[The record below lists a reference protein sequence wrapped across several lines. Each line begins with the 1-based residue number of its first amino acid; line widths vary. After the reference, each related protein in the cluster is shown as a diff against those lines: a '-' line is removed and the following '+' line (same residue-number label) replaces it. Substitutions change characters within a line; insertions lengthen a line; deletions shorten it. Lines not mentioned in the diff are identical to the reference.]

1 MKKHTFYRW
10 IVLTLCLVLIC
21 PYGITMKSP
30 TALAAVSGTVTATS
44 LNVRTGPATTYD
56 KVAVNGSYAFLK
68 KGDKVS
74 ILSEK
79 NGWYKISF
87 TYSGKKTEGYVMD
100 DFVKASG
107 SITPTPTP
115 KVTPTPTPAD
125 TTDKTSADYKI
136 AGTVNATN
144 LNVRQKASTTSTKL
158 ASLPKSQKV
167 TVLNEVIKNS
177 EKWYRISYTVSGK
190 TKTGYVLSDFVK
202 LTLTKSIK
210 ATVNSKEKVKFK
222 TGAGDSYK
230 YLTDKKGTA
239 VTLSNK
245 KEITLTKEVT
255 DSKGKKWF
263 QASFTVSQVRYSG
276 YISGNQVLFKKTTA
290 ASTPTPTVTPE
301 PTVTPTPTQAVTPT
315 PSTTPTPGDTITPTP
330 TNTPVPTN
338 TPTPPAE
345 ILSDE
350 EFENRMNAEGFPE
363 SYKPYLRELHSL
375 YPTWVFEAFQTGL
388 DWNTVILKESTLGVN
403 LISNGKG
410 VEWKSLGTGAYN
422 WSTDSFIPFDGS
434 TWVTPSKEALE
445 YYIDPRNLLNDKSI
459 FQFELLT
466 YKTEYQNVTGVEG
479 ILYNTPLY
487 NSSYTYEDDA
497 GSYVEQTYSQTF
509 MDAAVYSG
517 VSPYHLASRVKQ
529 EVVTGTTT
537 LSSSVSG
544 TVSGLEGLYN
554 FYNIGAYNSTAP
566 GGAVANGLKYAK
578 NGTSDQSLNA
588 QYLIPWDNPYDA
600 IVGGAYIIG
609 SNYIKRGQNTT
620 YLQKFNMTP
629 TSTFSHQYMANI
641 EAPNAEAKKTFTA
654 YSVMT
659 DNPIVFSIPVY
670 INMPETASPLPQP
683 AYNPN
688 NWLKTLKV
696 DGYSLTPT
704 FDLTK
709 DQIYSLIVDA
719 GVAEINITATAVSK
733 KAFVS
738 GAGTIPLQEGSNE
751 IIITVTAENGDIREY
766 LLQVVRETVQ

>member
-21 PYGITMKSP
+21 PYGINIKST
-30 TALAAVSGTVTATS
+30 TALAAVSGTVIATS
-44 LNVRTGPATTYD
+44 LNVRTGPGTTYD

-68 KGDKVS
+68 KSDKVS
-74 ILSEK
+74 ILSVK

-87 TYSGKKTEGYVMD
+87 TYNGKKTEGYVMEE
-100 DFVKASG
+100 FIKASG

-115 KVTPTPTPAD
+115 TPKTTPAPTV
-125 TTDKTSADYKI
+125 TTDKLTADYKI

-144 LNVRQKASTTSTKL
+144 LNVRQKPAINSTKL
-158 ASLPKSQKV
+158 ASLTNNEKV
-167 TVLNEVIKNS
+167 TVLNELTKNS
-177 EKWYRISYTVSGK
+177 EKWYRISFVVSGK

-202 LTLTKSIK
+202 LTLAKSMK
-210 ATVNSKEKVKFK
+210 ATINSKEKVKFR

-230 YLTDKKGTA
+230 YLNDKKGTA

-245 KEITLTKEVT
+245 KEITLMKEVT

-263 QASFTVSQVRYSG
+263 QASFTVGKVTYRG
-276 YISGNQVLFKKTTA
+276 YILGNKVLFKKATA
-290 ASTPTPTVTPE
+290 TPTPTEAPEPTPTPTDIPTPTVTP
-301 PTVTPTPTQAVTPT
+301 TPG
-315 PSTTPTPGDTITPTP
+315 TTPTPGETITPTP
-330 TNTPVPTN
+330 TNTPIPTN
-338 TPTPPAE
+338 TPTPPTE

-350 EFENRMNAEGFPE
+350 EFENRLNAEGFPE
-363 SYKPYLRELHSL
+363 SYKSYLRELHTM
-375 YPTWVFEAFQTGL
+375 YPSWVFEAFHTGL
-388 DWNTVILKESTLGVN
+388 DWNTVILKESKLGVN

-445 YYIDPRNLLNDKSI
+445 YYIDPRNFLNDKSI
-459 FQFELLT
+459 LQFELLT
-466 YKTEYQNVTGVEG
+466 YKNEYQNITGVEG

-487 NSSYTYEDDA
+487 NSSYSYEDDT
-497 GSYVEQTYSQTF
+497 GTYVEQTYSQTF

-529 EVVTGTTT
+529 EVVTGTTS

-544 TVSGLEGLYN
+544 TVSGLEGFYN

-578 NGTSDQSLNA
+578 NGTTDQSLNA
-588 QYLIPWDNPYDA
+588 QYRIPWDNPYDS

-609 SNYIKRGQNTT
+609 SNYIKRGQDTT

-629 TSTFSHQYMANI
+629 TSTFAHQYMANI

-659 DNPIVFSIPVY
+659 DNPIIFSIP
-670 INMPETASPLPQP
+670 IFLNMPELVSPLPQP
-683 AYNPN
+683 VYNPN

-696 DGYSLTPT
+696 DGCSLTPT

-709 DQIYSLIVDA
+709 DQIYSLIVEA
-719 GVAEINITATAVSK
+719 GITEINVTATAVSK

-738 GAGTIPLQEGSNE
+738 GTGMIPLQEGGND
-751 IIITVTAENGDIREY
+751 IIISVTAENGNIREY
-766 LLQVVRETVQ
+766 LLQVVREPVQ